1 MRIFPKH
8 FPSYLVILV
17 CVVNCACSGGGTD
30 PVPPSYQVTL
40 QFNYEKPDGPGSLRM
55 DIREAGAAANA
66 APVAQIEH
74 ADIGAAGMTF
84 EDLEEGTFLVA
95 AQTHL
100 QTGTYEVE
108 VYWESDVAGVADELV
123 GVERS

>member
-1 MRIFPKH
+1 M
-8 FPSYLVILV
+8 PSAH
-17 CVVNCACSGGGTD
+17 CR
-30 PVPPSYQVTL
+30 
-40 QFNYEKPDGPGSLRM
+40 NYAST
-55 DIREAGAAANA
+55 ANAANA

-108 VYWESDVAGVADELV
+108 VYWESDVAGVAAEFV